1 MANFELYKNM
11 GDLRLEEVVAAA
23 GTSTWPKNK
32 RYTVTHNGIE
42 FKVSTYWS
50 KGNKGELGDGDYD
63 AYAAIESVYIPEIP
77 PEQIRWENN
86 GEPQYLPPQFDTH
99 KLSYLDED
107 VVKSR
112 FDFLAA
118 VANLLNDQPTM
129 EAIVATAAKKKNGT
143 LHKNRVLKLACSGVA
158 DCMNSVYALVAR
170 AKSDTSISILL
181 EETRCYPGD
190 NELWAEDFIST
201 PHDGL
206 RITEAIRKML

>member
-50 KGNKGELGDGDYD
+50 KGNEEEFGLGCYD
-63 AYAAIESVYIPEIP
+63 AYTAIESVYTPELP
-77 PEQIRWENN
+77 PEKILWENN
-86 GEPQYLPPQFDTH
+86 GEPQYLPPEFDTH
-99 KLSYLDED
+99 ELSYLDED

-112 FDFLAA
+112 SDFFAA
-118 VANLLNDQPTM
+118 VANLLNDQPRM
-129 EAIVATAAKKKNGT
+129 EAIVAAAAKKKNGT
-143 LHKNRVLKLACSGVA
+143 LHRNRVLKLASSGVA
-158 DCMNSVYALVAR
+158 ATDSVYALVAR
-170 AKSDTSISILL
+170 SKNDTSMSILL
-181 EETRCYPGD
+181 EKMRCYPGD
-190 NELWAEDFIST
+190 NELWAKDFIST

>member
-11 GDLRLEEVVAAA
+11 GNLRLEEVVAAT
-23 GTSTWPKNK
+23 GTCTWPKNK
-32 RYTVTHNGIE
+32 RYTVIHNGIE

-50 KGNKGELGDGDYD
+50 KGNEKELGFGYYD

-86 GEPQYLPPQFDTH
+86 GEPEYMPPKFDTH

-129 EAIVATAAKKKNGT
+129 EAIVAAAAKKKNGT
-143 LHKNRVLKLACSGVA
+143 LHKNRVLKLASSGVA
-158 DCMNSVYALVAR
+158 ATDSVYSLVAR
-170 AKSDTSISILL
+170 SKNDTTMSILL
-181 EETRCYPGD
+181 EKMRCYPGD